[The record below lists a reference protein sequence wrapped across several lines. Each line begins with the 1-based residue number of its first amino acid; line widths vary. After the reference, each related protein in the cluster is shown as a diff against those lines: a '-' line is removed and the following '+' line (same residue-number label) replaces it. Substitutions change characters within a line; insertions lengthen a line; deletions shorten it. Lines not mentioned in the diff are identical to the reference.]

1 MGGGACQRHVNVNIL
16 HISVTR
22 SRMDAD
28 VHVNSVAQ
36 MLLCW
41 RHR

>member
-1 MGGGACQRHVNVNIL
+1 
-16 HISVTR
+16 
-22 SRMDAD
+22 MDAD

-41 RHR
+41 